1 MNLILLFISAA
12 LVNNIILTRFLGICP
27 FLGVSRSKSSAIG
40 MSIAVIFVMTIAGV
54 ITWLLNQILIMLGVE
69 FLRTIVFILVIAVL
83 VQFVEF
89 FIKKSSPA
97 LYEALGIYLPLITT
111 NCAILGIALLNI
123 QTNYTFIESLV
134 NSFASGLGFSL
145 ALIIFSSIREK
156 MQLNNVPKPFQGT
169 ALALITAG
177 LLSMAFMGF
186 SGLVKL

>member
-1 MNLILLFISAA
+1 
-12 LVNNIILTRFLGICP
+12 
-27 FLGVSRSKSSAIG
+27 
-40 MSIAVIFVMTIAGV
+40 
-54 ITWLLNQILIMLGVE
+54 MLGVE

-111 NCAILGIALLNI
+111 NCAILGIALLNV
-123 QTNYTFIESLV
+123 QTNYTFVESLI